1 VCLFIQWLVLHQE
14 EEKGEVSAALNGQF
28 LRQAANL
35 TGRFTPGG
43 NKNHRREPPLAE

>member
-1 VCLFIQWLVLHQE
+1 MWLIIQWLILRQE
-14 EEKGEVSAALNGQF
+14 EKKGEVSVALNGQF

-43 NKNHRREPPLAE
+43 K